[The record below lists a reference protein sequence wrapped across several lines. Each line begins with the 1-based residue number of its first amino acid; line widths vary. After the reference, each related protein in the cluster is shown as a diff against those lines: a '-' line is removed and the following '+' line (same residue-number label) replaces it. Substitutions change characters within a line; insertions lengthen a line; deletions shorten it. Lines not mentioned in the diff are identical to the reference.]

1 MIGSSYNTKLSPD
14 SISAPSRKF
23 SAKETKARHEKGLY
37 YYCDERFT
45 PGPRLKK
52 MRIYIIE
59 EFEDMN
65 NMEDAI
71 EGDVAPLKCI
81 LIGCKEDT
89 ARLNREVG
97 RCKDIGP
104 AHNLAQAP

>member
-1 MIGSSYNTKLSPD
+1 MIGSSYNSKLSPD
-14 SISAPSRKF
+14 SISAPTRKF

-37 YYCDERFT
+37 YYCNEWFT

-52 MRIYIIE
+52 MRIYLIE

-81 LIGCKEDT
+81 LIGRNEEM
-89 ARLNREVG
+89 ARLNWEVG
-97 RCKDIGP
+97 GCKDMGP
-104 AHNLAQAP
+104 AHKLAQAP